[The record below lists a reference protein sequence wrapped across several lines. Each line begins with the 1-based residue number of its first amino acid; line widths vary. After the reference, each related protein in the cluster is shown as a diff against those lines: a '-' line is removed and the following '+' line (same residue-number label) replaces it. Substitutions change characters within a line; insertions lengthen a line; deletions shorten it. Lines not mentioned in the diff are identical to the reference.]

1 MYNNEHLQLKK
12 QRKNALEILI
22 QWEIEL
28 NLKNEFEKNTNF
40 TEIKAKYDESNVNHI
55 TLSLNKEF
63 EP

>member
-55 TLSLNKEF
+55 TLSLNKEY

>member
-28 NLKNEFEKNTNF
+28 NLKNEFEKNTNL
-40 TEIKAKYDESNVNHI
+40 TKIKAKYDESNVNHI
-55 TLSLNKEF
+55 TLSLNKEY

>member
-28 NLKNEFEKNTNF
+28 NLKNEFEKNTNL

-55 TLSLNKEF
+55 TLSSKKEY